1 MRTMLF
7 KLFLTS
13 LAGLVMALGPVTTP
27 DSIHAEPYFKG
38 KTITL
43 IVGTQPGG
51 RRDRITRTNA
61 KFLSKYIPG
70 NPTILVQ
77 NIPGGKEIPSQ
88 LKIARGR
95 PDGSIMGVV
104 TSTATEAPYFGTP
117 GAHYDPNKYRYIGS
131 IGTGKNRQT
140 LFTHIRAGFKT
151 IEDLKSR
158 EVVLGAHRVGHRV
171 YLNGRLTAEVLG
183 LKVRWILGY
192 STPELYIAMDRGEI
206 DGRFNDAAS
215 AIRDRRN
222 WFDKG
227 EVVCQVA
234 TTLPEKLPPIDHPLC
249 ANVPSLMQFAKT
261 DLHRDIIRKLD
272 TTDKLGGAFT
282 FPPGTPENI
291 RKIAEQAL
299 LKMAKDPKFQQAW
312 EREVGIRPFQG
323 AFSGAEV
330 TEAIRIYTDW
340 RPELLAAYQRL
351 GYQPPK

>member
-1 MRTMLF
+1 MQFNLC
-7 KLFLTS
+7 LTV
-13 LAGLVMALGPVTTP
+13 LAGMVMALGPVTTP
-27 DSIHAEPYFKG
+27 ATIHADPYFKG

-88 LKIARGR
+88 LKIFKGR
-95 PDGSIMGVV
+95 PDGSTMGVV

-140 LFTHIRAGFKT
+140 LIIHKQAGFKSL
-151 IEDLKSR
+151 EDLKSR

-171 YLNGRLTAEVLG
+171 YLNGRLTEEVLG
-183 LKVRWILGY
+183 LNVRWVFGY
-192 STPELYIAMDRGEI
+192 STPELYIAMERGEI

-215 AIRDRRN
+215 FMRDRRD

-227 EVVCQVA
+227 QVVALVA
-234 TTLPEKLPPIDHPLC
+234 TTLPEKLPPVDHPAF
-249 ANVPSLMQFAKT
+249 ANTPSLMQFAKK
-261 DLHRDIIRKLD
+261 DLHRDIMRKLD
-272 TTDKLGGAFT
+272 TTDKLGGRFRLSPRYTGEYKKDRRASV
-282 FPPGTPENI
+282 
-291 RKIAEQAL
+291 
-299 LKMAKDPKFQQAW
+299 AKN
-312 EREVGIRPFQG
+312 GQG
-323 AFSGAEV
+323 S
-330 TEAIRIYTDW
+330 
-340 RPELLAAYQRL
+340 
-351 GYQPPK
+351 